1 MTIGRICNRD
11 VDTAEPQEFVRAAAQ
26 RMGSRAV
33 GTLLVLDRE
42 RCPVGILT
50 DRDIAVR
57 VVGEGREPNSV
68 RVSDVMSAHPHTVSE
83 LAPLEDAIAIMRT
96 HGVRRVPVV
105 SPQGALVGM
114 ITLDDVLSLLAE
126 DLWSMRRVLE
136 KSSPRALAQA

>member
-42 RCPVGILT
+42 RRPVGILT

-105 SPQGALVGM
+105 SPQGALVGL

>member
-42 RCPVGILT
+42 RRPVGILT

-57 VVGEGREPNSV
+57 VVGEGREPHSV
-68 RVSDVMSAHPHTVSE
+68 RVSDVMSPHPHTVSE
-83 LAPLEDAIAIMRT
+83 LAPLEDAIAVMRA